1 MSENLSIQEYAN
13 LLAGNARKASQFV
26 RILSAEAR
34 NQVLFRV
41 AKLLRERLHEILA
54 ANAQDVEAAEGNLS
68 PAMVDRLTLNPARIE
83 AMAKGVEEIAAFAD
97 PLNHVLEKRTLKN
110 GLDISRVSV
119 PIGAIFFIYESR
131 PNVTIDGAALCFK
144 AGNAV
149 ILRGGKESLASSK
162 YLTTLFREALQIG
175 GVHED
180 AVQLVRTPD
189 RELMRLLLQKNEEI
203 DLVIPRGGEGLIR
216 AVVEQSRIPVI
227 KHFNGICHIYVDK
240 SANFSEV
247 GPILENAKVQRPS
260 VCNTMETLLIDRA
273 IDDAVIRDFLSP
285 LVQKGVQFFGDAEV
299 CSRIENVR
307 KIEDMSHY
315 RTEYLDLKLSIRFVN
330 GAEEACDHIE
340 KYSSRHTEAILA
352 EDTTVQ
358 NYFVQ
363 HVDSSSVMINAS
375 TRFADGGEYGLGA
388 EVGISTD
395 KLHARGPMGI
405 ESLCSYKWIVRGNGQ
420 IRR

>member
-13 LLAGNARKASQFV
+13 LLAENAREASQFV
-26 RILSAEAR
+26 RALSADTR

-54 ANAQDVEAAEGNLS
+54 ANAVDVEAAEGNLS
-68 PAMVDRLTLNPARIE
+68 PSMVDRLTLNPARIE
-83 AMAKGVEEIAAFAD
+83 AMAKGVEEIAAFTD
-97 PLNHVLEKRTLKN
+97 PLNRVLEKRTLKN

-119 PIGAIFFIYESR
+119 PIGTIFFIYESR

-144 AGNAV
+144 SGNAV

-240 SANFSEV
+240 SAKFSEV
-247 GPILENAKVQRPS
+247 GAILENAKVQRPS

-273 IDDAVIRDFLSP
+273 IDDNVIRDFLSP
-285 LVQKGVQFFGDAEV
+285 LVKKEVQFFGDAEV
-299 CSRIENVR
+299 CSRIENVHE
-307 KIEDMSHY
+307 IEDMSHY
-315 RTEYLDLKLSIRFVN
+315 RIEYLDLKLSIRFV
-330 GAEEACDHIE
+330 GGVEEACAHIE

-358 NYFVQ
+358 NYFIQ

-395 KLHARGPMGI
+395 KLHARGPMGM
-405 ESLCSYKWIVRGNGQ
+405 ESLCTYQWIVRGNGQ
-420 IRR
+420 IRE